1 MKFYDKY
8 PQLKDKAFLTKMLTN
23 IVFSTMALEGQEVPK
38 ARVEQIVLSLL
49 NEKELKGG
57 QFFSEDPNSSH

>member
-1 MKFYDKY
+1 
-8 PQLKDKAFLTKMLTN
+8 MLTN